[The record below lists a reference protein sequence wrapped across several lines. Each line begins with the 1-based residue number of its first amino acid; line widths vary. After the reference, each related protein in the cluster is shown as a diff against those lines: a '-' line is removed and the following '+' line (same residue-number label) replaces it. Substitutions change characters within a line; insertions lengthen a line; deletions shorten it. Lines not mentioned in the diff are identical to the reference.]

1 MMAAKLISPLIEVKG
16 LEVAYHTHKGPL
28 KALYDVNFEIQPGE
42 IVGIVGE
49 SGCGKSTVASALL
62 RLLPPNGEILAGQML
77 LNGRDLMKLSPAEL
91 RSVRGQQIA
100 MIFQDPTTS
109 LNPVFTINTQM
120 RDIQNAHI
128 RDLHLGETSLGE
140 TSLGET
146 SFANEKLDLK
156 RRAVEFL
163 QQVGIPDA
171 EERIDTFPHQF
182 SGGMRQRIMIAIALM
197 SKPALLIADE
207 PTSSL
212 DVTMEAQILELIKQL
227 RQAYQ
232 TSILFISHDLGV
244 IANLCDRVVVMY
256 TGRVV
261 EQGDVISIFEHPR
274 HPYTRALLASVP
286 SRKFHGERLMT
297 IPGRV
302 PSLFHLP
309 PGCKFADR
317 CAYAQGVCREG
328 EPRLLSDNG
337 HAGGS
342 IRCYRYDPNCAYQAT
357 AWDAQTVAPDLSASD
372 NLQSLEAAQK
382 APRPTLLH
390 LDNLTTYFYDEV
402 NFLDQM
408 LGRRGNPVH
417 AVDGVSLEI
426 QRGEILGLVGESGCG
441 KTTLGR
447 TILGL
452 TPAESGKTC
461 YDGSDIAQLSRSDLR
476 KLRGRIQMIFQDPFS
491 SLSPRLQVSYL
502 LTEPYKI
509 HQAPPE
515 KQYSVAELL
524 DMVELPGEIA
534 SKYQHE
540 LSGGQ
545 ARRVGIARALA
556 LRPEFLIADE
566 PTSGLD
572 VSVAA
577 SILNLMKDLADRLD
591 LTYLVI
597 THNLNVVGY
606 FADRVAVMYLGK
618 LVELGT
624 TRQVF
629 DSPAH
634 PYTLALLSAISEP
647 NPRQRQGS
655 RRLFLSGE
663 IPSPKNLPP
672 GCRFFSRCSFT
683 QGGCETGKPVMIE
696 VSPGHITACP
706 NWYLVQAGETSFSH
720 YTQETRGDI

>member
-1 MMAAKLISPLIEVKG
+1 MSALLEVKG

-28 KALYDVNFEIQPGE
+28 KALYDVNFEVQAGE

-62 RLLPPNGEILAGQML
+62 RLLPPNGEILSGQML
-77 LNGRDLMKLSPAEL
+77 LKGRDLMKLSPAEL
-91 RSVRGQQIA
+91 RSLRGQEIA

-109 LNPVFTINTQM
+109 LNPVFSISTQM
-120 RDIQNAHI
+120 HDIQNAHI
-128 RDLHLGETSLGE
+128 EAIRQ
-140 TSLGET
+140 
-146 SFANEKLDLK
+146 NENVDLK
-156 RRAVEFL
+156 ERAVEFL

-227 RQAYQ
+227 RQKYQ

-261 EQGDVISIFEHPR
+261 EQSEVLSIFEHPK
-274 HPYTRALLASVP
+274 HPYTKALLRSVP
-286 SRKFHGERLMT
+286 SRQFHGERLMT

-317 CAYAQGVCREG
+317 CSFAQSVCQQRE
-328 EPRLLSDNG
+328 PSLLSQNG
-337 HAGGS
+337 AAV
-342 IRCYRYDPNCAYQAT
+342 RCHRYD
-357 AWDAQTVAPDLSASD
+357 SASGYD
-372 NLQSLEAAQK
+372 PHLLEQVKSPAALEAVAGTIRNESKNLDKGQ
-382 APRPTLLH
+382 TLLR
-390 LDNLTTYFYDEV
+390 LENLTTYFYDEV
-402 NFLDQM
+402 NFLDQI
-408 LGRRGNPVH
+408 LGRRGSPVH
-417 AVDGVSLEI
+417 AVDGVNLEI
-426 QRGEILGLVGESGCG
+426 QRGEIVGLVGESGCG

-447 TILGL
+447 TILRL
-452 TPAESGKTC
+452 IAPASGKTY
-461 YDGSDIAQLSRSDLR
+461 YDGGDIVQLSAAELR

-491 SLSPRLQVSYL
+491 SLSPRSQVAYL

-509 HQAPPE
+509 HHIPRQQ
-515 KQYSVAELL
+515 QYSVAEMLE
-524 DMVELPGEIA
+524 MVELPSEIA

-556 LRPEFLIADE
+556 LHPEFLIADE

-577 SILNLMKDLADRLD
+577 SILNLMKDLASRLN

-618 LVELGT
+618 LVEMGT
-624 TRQVF
+624 TQQVF
-629 DSPAH
+629 ETPAH

-647 NPRQRQGS
+647 NPRQRQGN

-672 GCRFFSRCSFT
+672 GCRFYSRCSFV
-683 QGGCETGKPVMIE
+683 QGGCEAGLPEMIE
-696 VSPGHITACP
+696 VSPGHIVSCP
-706 NWYLVQAGETSFSH
+706 NWYLVHAPE
-720 YTQETRGDI
+720 TQENRGNI

>member
-1 MMAAKLISPLIEVKG
+1 MSALLEVKG

-28 KALYDVNFEIQPGE
+28 KALYDVNFEVQPGE

-62 RLLPPNGEILAGQML
+62 RLLPPNGEILSGQML
-77 LNGRDLMKLSPAEL
+77 LKGRDLMKLSPAEL
-91 RSVRGQQIA
+91 RKVRGQEIA

-120 RDIQNAHI
+120 RDIQNAHFETI
-128 RDLHLGETSLGE
+128 RQNG
-140 TSLGET
+140 
-146 SFANEKLDLK
+146 KVDLK
-156 RRAVEFL
+156 ERAVGFL

-197 SKPALLIADE
+197 SKPALMIADE
-207 PTSSL
+207 PTSAL

-227 RQAYQ
+227 RQKYQ
-232 TSILFISHDLGV
+232 TSVVFISHDLGV

-261 EQGDVISIFEHPR
+261 EQGDVISIFEHPK
-274 HPYTRALLASVP
+274 HPYTRALLRSVP
-286 SRKFHGERLMT
+286 SRQFHGERLMT

-302 PSLFHLP
+302 PSLFNLP

-317 CAYAQGVCREG
+317 CSFAQPVCQQQ
-328 EPRLLSDNG
+328 EPRFLSQVDG
-337 HAGGS
+337 A
-342 IRCYRYDPNCAYQAT
+342 IRCHRYDPDAGYDARTWEQGMNPEALSSQA
-357 AWDAQTVAPDLSASD
+357 A
-372 NLQSLEAAQK
+372 EAGFNRDK
-382 APRPTLLH
+382 ARNMTKGGTLLR
-390 LDNLTTYFYDEV
+390 LENLTTYFYDEA
-402 NFLDQM
+402 NFLDQI
-408 LGRRGNPVH
+408 LGRRGSPVH

-426 QRGEILGLVGESGCG
+426 QRGEIVGLVGESGCG

-447 TILGL
+447 TILNL
-452 TPAESGKTC
+452 ATPASGKTY
-461 YDGSDIAQLSRSDLR
+461 YDGGDIAQLSASELR

-491 SLSPRLQVSYL
+491 SLSPRSQVAFL

-509 HQAPPE
+509 HNIPREQ
-515 KQYSVAELL
+515 QYSVAELL
-524 DMVELPGEIA
+524 EMVELPSEIA

-577 SILNLMKDLADRLD
+577 SILNLMKDLAGRLN

-618 LVELGT
+618 IVEMGST
-624 TRQVF
+624 AQVF
-629 DSPAH
+629 ETPAH

-647 NPRQRQGS
+647 NPRQRRES

-672 GCRFFSRCSFT
+672 GCRFYSRCSFV
-683 QGGCETGKPVMIE
+683 QGGCEAGMPEMIE
-696 VSPGHITACP
+696 VSPGHIVACP
-706 NWYLVQAGETSFSH
+706 NWYLVNAQE
-720 YTQETRGDI
+720 TQEKRGNI

>member
-1 MMAAKLISPLIEVKG
+1 MAALLEVKG

-28 KALYDVNFEIQPGE
+28 KALFDVNFEVQAGE

-62 RLLPPNGEILAGQML
+62 RLLPPNGEILSGEML
-77 LNGRDLMKLSPAEL
+77 FKGRDLMKLSPAEL
-91 RSVRGQQIA
+91 RSIRGQEIA

-109 LNPVFTINTQM
+109 LNPVFTISTQM

-128 RDLHLGETSLGE
+128 EAIHQ
-140 TSLGET
+140 
-146 SFANEKLDLK
+146 NEKVDLK
-156 RRAVEFL
+156 ERAVEFL
-163 QQVGIPDA
+163 RQVGIPDA
-171 EERIDTFPHQF
+171 EDRIDTFPHQF

-197 SKPALLIADE
+197 SKPGLLIADE

-227 RQAYQ
+227 RQKYQ

-261 EQGDVISIFEHPR
+261 EQGDVVTIFEQPK
-274 HPYTRALLASVP
+274 HPYTRALLRSVP
-286 SRKFHGERLMT
+286 SRQFHGERLMN

-302 PSLFHLP
+302 PSLFNLP

-317 CAYAQGVCREG
+317 CSFTQPVCQQQ
-328 EPRLLSDNG
+328 EPRFLSQD
-337 HAGGS
+337 GGA
-342 IRCYRYDPNCAYQAT
+342 IRCHYYDPASGYDGGAWEQGAAPSPASQAAEVST
-357 AWDAQTVAPDLSASD
+357 ERDEARDMTKG
-372 NLQSLEAAQK
+372 QSLLRLE
-382 APRPTLLH
+382 
-390 LDNLTTYFYDEV
+390 NLTTYFYDEA
-402 NFLDQM
+402 NFLDQI
-408 LGRRGNPVH
+408 LGRRGSPVH
-417 AVDGVSLEI
+417 AVDGVNLEI
-426 QRGEILGLVGESGCG
+426 LRGEIVGLVGESGCG

-447 TILGL
+447 TILNL
-452 TPAESGKTC
+452 VTPASGKTY
-461 YDGSDIAQLSRSDLR
+461 YDGADIAQLSPADLR

-491 SLSPRLQVSYL
+491 SLSPRSQVAYL

-509 HQAPPE
+509 HHIPAAQ
-515 KQYSVAELL
+515 QYSVAELL
-524 DMVELPGEIA
+524 EMVELPSEIA

-577 SILNLMKDLADRLD
+577 SILNLMKDLAGRLN

-618 LVELGT
+618 LVEMGRT
-624 TRQVF
+624 KQVF
-629 DSPAH
+629 ESPAH

-647 NPRQRQGS
+647 NPRQRRES

-672 GCRFFSRCSFT
+672 GCRFYSRCSFVG
-683 QGGCETGKPVMIE
+683 GGCEAGMPEMVE
-696 VSPGHITACP
+696 VSPGHIVACP
-706 NWYLVQAGETSFSH
+706 NWYLVHALEP
-720 YTQETRGDI
+720 QEQRGNI

>member
-1 MMAAKLISPLIEVKG
+1 MVASLQALLEVNG
-16 LEVAYHTHKGPL
+16 LEVAYHTHKGAL
-28 KALYDVNFEIQPGE
+28 KALYDVNFEVQPGE

-62 RLLPPNGEILAGQML
+62 RLLPPNGEILSGQML
-77 LNGRDLMKLSPAEL
+77 LKGRDLMKLAPAEL
-91 RSVRGQQIA
+91 RRVRGQEMA

-109 LNPVFTINTQM
+109 LNPVFSISTQM

-128 RDLHLGETSLGE
+128 EELHLD
-140 TSLGET
+140 
-146 SFANEKLDLK
+146 EKADLK
-156 RRAVEFL
+156 ERAVEFL
-163 QQVGIPDA
+163 RQVGIPDA

-197 SKPALLIADE
+197 SQPALLIADE

-227 RQAYQ
+227 RQKYETA
-232 TSILFISHDLGV
+232 ILFISHDLGV

-261 EQGDVISIFEHPR
+261 EQGDVLSIFEHPK
-274 HPYTRALLASVP
+274 HPYTRALLRSVP
-286 SRKFHGERLMT
+286 SRQFHGERLMT

-309 PGCKFADR
+309 QGCKFAER
-317 CAYAQGVCREG
+317 CGFTQAVCRER
-328 EPRLLSDNG
+328 EPAVLSQEG
-337 HAGGS
+337 AAV
-342 IRCYRYDPNCAYQAT
+342 RCHRYDPQSGYDPGDWQREPRHLKADGLPG
-357 AWDAQTVAPDLSASD
+357 DAGTKKDEIASQ
-372 NLQSLEAAQK
+372 NTLAMTKGAG
-382 APRPTLLH
+382 TLLR
-390 LDNLTTYFYDEV
+390 LEDLTTYFYDEV
-402 NFLDQM
+402 TFLDQM
-408 LGRRGNPVH
+408 LGRRGSPVH

-426 QRGEILGLVGESGCG
+426 QRGEIVGLVGESGCG

-452 TPAESGKTC
+452 VQPASGKTY
-461 YDGSDIAQLSRSDLR
+461 YDGGDLAKLSAAELR

-491 SLSPRLQVSYL
+491 SLSPRAQVAYL

-509 HQAPPE
+509 HHIPAEQ
-515 KQYSVAELL
+515 QYSVAEMLE
-524 DMVELPGEIA
+524 MVELPNEIA

-577 SILNLMKDLADRLD
+577 SILNLMKDLAERLN

-618 LVELGT
+618 LVEMGS

-629 DSPAH
+629 ESPAH

-672 GCRFFSRCSFT
+672 GCRFYSRCSFV
-683 QGGCETGKPVMIE
+683 QGGCEAGMPEMIE
-696 VSPGHITACP
+696 VSPGHIVSCP
-706 NWYLVQAGETSFSH
+706 NWYLVHAQES
-720 YTQETRGDI
+720 QETRGDI

>member
-1 MMAAKLISPLIEVKG
+1 
-16 LEVAYHTHKGPL
+16 
-28 KALYDVNFEIQPGE
+28 
-42 IVGIVGE
+42 
-49 SGCGKSTVASALL
+49 
-62 RLLPPNGEILAGQML
+62 
-77 LNGRDLMKLSPAEL
+77 MKLSPAEL
-91 RSVRGQQIA
+91 RSVRGQEIA

-109 LNPVFTINTQM
+109 LNPVFTINAQM
-120 RDIQNAHI
+120 CDIQNAHLESI
-128 RDLHLGETSLGE
+128 RQNENRDL
-140 TSLGET
+140 
-146 SFANEKLDLK
+146 KK
-156 RRAVEFL
+156 RAVEFL

-227 RQAYQ
+227 RQKYG

-261 EQGDVISIFEHPR
+261 EQGDVLSIFERPK

-286 SRKFHGERLMT
+286 SRQFHGERLMN

-302 PSLFHLP
+302 PSLFSLP

-317 CAYAQGVCREG
+317 CSFAQPVCRQQ
-328 EPRLLSDNG
+328 EPRFLSQD
-337 HAGGS
+337 GGA
-342 IRCYRYDPNCAYQAT
+342 IRCHRYDPASTYDPGL
-357 AWDAQTVAPDLSASD
+357 WDEAALSAAPSGPGAGIKS
-372 NLQSLEAAQK
+372 NRNESQKITGEPPLLRLE
-382 APRPTLLH
+382 
-390 LDNLTTYFYDEV
+390 NLTTYFYDEA

-408 LGRRGNPVH
+408 LGRRGSPVH

-426 QRGEILGLVGESGCG
+426 QRGEIVGLVGESGCG

-447 TILGL
+447 TILNL
-452 TPAESGKTC
+452 VSPASGKTF
-461 YDGSDIAQLSRSDLR
+461 YDGSDIAQLSRAELR

-491 SLSPRLQVSYL
+491 SLSPRSQVAYL

-509 HQAPPE
+509 HHIPRQQ
-515 KQYSVAELL
+515 QYSAAELL
-524 DMVELPGEIA
+524 EMVELPSEIA

-577 SILNLMKDLADRLD
+577 SILNLMKDLAGRLN

-618 LVELGT
+618 LVEMGST
-624 TRQVF
+624 QQVF
-629 DSPAH
+629 ETPAH

-672 GCRFFSRCSFT
+672 GCRFLSRCSFV
-683 QGGCETGKPVMIE
+683 QGGCEVGMPELIE
-696 VSPGHITACP
+696 VSPGHIVSCP
-706 NWYLVQAGETSFSH
+706 NWYLVHA
-720 YTQETRGDI
+720 QESQELRGDI

>member
-1 MMAAKLISPLIEVKG
+1 MSALLEVKN

-28 KALYDVNFEIQPGE
+28 KALYDVNFEIQAGE

-62 RLLPPNGEILAGQML
+62 RLLPPNGEILSGQMQL
-77 LNGRDLMKLSPAEL
+77 RGRDLMKLSPSEL
-91 RSVRGQQIA
+91 RSVRGQEIA

-109 LNPVFTINTQM
+109 LNPVFTISTQM
-120 RDIQNAHI
+120 RDIENAHI
-128 RDLHLGETSLGE
+128 EAIRQ
-140 TSLGET
+140 
-146 SFANEKLDLK
+146 NENVDLK
-156 RRAVEFL
+156 QRAVEFL

-227 RQAYQ
+227 RQKYQ

-261 EQGDVISIFEHPR
+261 EQGEVLSIFEHPK
-274 HPYTRALLASVP
+274 HPYTRALLRSVP
-286 SRKFHGERLMT
+286 SRQFHGERLVN

-302 PSLFHLP
+302 PSLFDLP

-317 CAYAQGVCREG
+317 CSFAQPVCQQQ
-328 EPRLLSDNG
+328 EPRFLNQD
-337 HAGGS
+337 GGA
-342 IRCYRYDPNCAYQAT
+342 IRCHRYDPASGYDARTWEQGATPNAGPSQA
-357 AWDAQTVAPDLSASD
+357 AEVRSKGDEDR
-372 NLQSLEAAQK
+372 NMQK
-382 APRPTLLH
+382 GQTLLR
-390 LDNLTTYFYDEV
+390 LENLTTYFYDEA
-402 NFLDQM
+402 NFLDQI
-408 LGRRGNPVH
+408 LARRGSPVH

-447 TILGL
+447 TILNL
-452 TPAESGKTC
+452 VTPASGKT
-461 YDGSDIAQLSRSDLR
+461 YYEGSDIAQLSAADLR

-491 SLSPRLQVSYL
+491 SLSPRLQVAYL

-509 HQAPPE
+509 HHIPGEQ
-515 KQYSVAELL
+515 QYSVAELL
-524 DMVELPGEIA
+524 EMVELSSEIA

-556 LRPEFLIADE
+556 LHPEFLIADE

-577 SILNLMKDLADRLD
+577 SILNLMKDLASRLN
-591 LTYLVI
+591 LTYMVI

-618 LVELGT
+618 LVEMGST
-624 TRQVF
+624 QQVF
-629 DSPAH
+629 ETPAH

-647 NPRQRQGS
+647 DPRQRQQS

-672 GCRFFSRCSFT
+672 GCRFYSRCSFV
-683 QGGCETGKPVMIE
+683 QGGCEAGMPEMLE
-696 VSPGHITACP
+696 VSPGHIVACP
-706 NWYLVQAGETSFSH
+706 NWYLVHAQE
-720 YTQETRGDI
+720 TQERQGNI